1 MQYYVIRDAD
11 TGMYWRGKGVNK
23 WGQYYN
29 QCSIFRIRGQAE
41 SSLREIQIRDAK
53 NAEIVPITIHE
64 EAFWVKPSLGS
75 QEFCSN
81 CKLTAKMIF
90 GILPPFCPHCGSP
103 MKEEVYKLYEEDTK

>member
-1 MQYYVIRDAD
+1 MQYFVIRDAD

-41 SSLREIQIRDAK
+41 ASLREIQVRDAK
-53 NAEIVPITIHE
+53 NAEIVSITIHE
-64 EAFWVKPSLGS
+64 EAYWVKPTRVS

-81 CKLTAKMIF
+81 CKLTPKMNF
-90 GILPPFCPHCGSP
+90 GTLPPFCPNCGSK
-103 MKEEVYKLYEEDTK
+103 MKEEVYNQFDK